1 MRFTSRELDIMSVL
15 WQHGPSTIA
24 EVRSRLADEV
34 SHNTVAT
41 MLGILEEKGYVA
53 HTREGRAFRFQS
65 LVTRQVAATSALSRI
80 VDTIFSGSAEALLSH
95 FARDRRLTREELKRI
110 RGIIDQRVERD
121 KRQQSSRPGRKS

>member
-1 MRFTSRELDIMSVL
+1 MRFTARELDIMSVL
-15 WQHGPSTIA
+15 WEHGPSTIA

-121 KRQQSSRPGRKS
+121 KRPQPSRPGRKS

>member
-15 WQHGPSTIA
+15 WEHGPSTIA
-24 EVRSRLADEV
+24 EVRSRLDAEV

>member
-1 MRFTSRELDIMSVL
+1 MRFTARELDIMSVL
-15 WQHGPSTIA
+15 WEHGPSTIA

-121 KRQQSSRPGRKS
+121 KRQQSSRAGRKS